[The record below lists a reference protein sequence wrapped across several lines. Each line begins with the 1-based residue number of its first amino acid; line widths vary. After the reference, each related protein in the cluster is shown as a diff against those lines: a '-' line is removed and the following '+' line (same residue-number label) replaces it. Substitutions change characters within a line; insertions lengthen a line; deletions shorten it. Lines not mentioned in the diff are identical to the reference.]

1 MYIVYDEPRQDND
14 VIDCTGV
21 AYAKNE
27 TELLWLIRPG
37 MICDE
42 NQTTTW
48 PIIHVHSM
56 SKIILIIVT
65 DRIGCRLWWKPEM
78 TMTWPII

>member
-27 TELLWLIRPG
+27 TELL
-37 MICDE
+37 
-42 NQTTTW
+42 
-48 PIIHVHSM
+48 
-56 SKIILIIVT
+56 
-65 DRIGCRLWWKPEM
+65 
-78 TMTWPII
+78 